1 MANDQAGKTAIGALL
16 STLELQQLG
25 PDVFLGQSPT
35 TGWRRVFGGQV
46 LGQALVAAQNTVAAP
61 RQVHS
66 LHGYFILPGDPG
78 IPLRFEVE
86 RTRDG
91 GSFSTRLVKVLQE
104 GRSIFTMSASFHASE
119 ADAYDHQIAMPD
131 VPRPEELP
139 SADQEMMAL
148 LNSLPESKKCFW
160 IANRPVEVRPV
171 DMQRYHTRKSELP
184 GQYIWMRTIE
194 PLPADPTVHEAVLA
208 WASDFTL
215 LDTAL
220 MQHGKLVFDRD
231 IQIASLDHA
240 LWFHR
245 PFRFDDWILYA
256 QDSPSASG
264 SRALCRGSFFTRD
277 GRLVASAAQEG
288 LFRKVTPKS

>member
-1 MANDQAGKTAIGALL
+1 MANDQEGKTAIGALL
-16 STLELQQLG
+16 STLELSEIG
-25 PDVFLGQSPT
+25 PDIFQGESPT
-35 TGWRRVFGGQV
+35 TGWKRVFGGQV
-46 LGQALVAAQNTVAAP
+46 LGQALVAAQRTVAAP

-66 LHGYFILPGDPG
+66 LHGYFILPGDPAT
-78 IPLRFEVE
+78 PLRFEVQ

-91 GSFSTRLVKVLQE
+91 GSFTTRLVNVQQE
-104 GRSIFTMSASFHASE
+104 GRSIFTMSASFQGPE
-119 ADAYDHQIAMPD
+119 ADAYDHQSAMPD
-131 VPRPEELP
+131 VPLPEELP
-139 SADQEMMAL
+139 SADQEMVAL
-148 LNSLPESKKCFW
+148 LTSLPDSKKCFW
-160 IANRPVEVRPV
+160 IANRPIEVRPV
-171 DMQRYHTRKSELP
+171 DMKRYYTRKSSRA
-184 GQYIWMRTIE
+184 GQYIWMRTLE
-194 PLPADPTVHEAVLA
+194 PLPDDPTVHEAVLA

-220 MQHGKLVFDRD
+220 MEHGKLVFDRD

-245 PFRFDDWILYA
+245 PFRFDDWMLYA

-264 SRALCRGSFFTRD
+264 SRALCRGSFYTRE